1 MSDDQDY
8 RSTIAQM
15 RQEAAVRQQNQL
27 IREAQTI
34 YEDVQANEQAAN
46 EALAAG
52 DRDSAAYYV
61 EQLQEKEQELAHVA
75 ERLPQPAPPDDP
87 HKREFMHLLKPWME
101 RDPQRATE
109 LLGLAHARVTQPRV
123 RFPSPTNPG
132 GMGIRENTRR
142 YWDAMRSNLEL
153 YAKDFGMP
161 YDRNMELPHWKQAA
175 QASGLSEQG
184 SSRAWH
190 EMKRQGRIS

>member
-75 ERLPQPAPPDDP
+75 ERLPQPAPP
-87 HKREFMHLLKPWME
+87 HL
-101 RDPQRATE
+101 A
-109 LLGLAHARVTQPRV
+109 
-123 RFPSPTNPG
+123 
-132 GMGIRENTRR
+132 
-142 YWDAMRSNLEL
+142 
-153 YAKDFGMP
+153 
-161 YDRNMELPHWKQAA
+161 
-175 QASGLSEQG
+175 
-184 SSRAWH
+184 
-190 EMKRQGRIS
+190 

>member
-1 MSDDQDY
+1 MTPEHAEMQPMNANPDMTNTAAVPKGAPARAKPQAVQFPY
-8 RSTIAQM
+8 QSTIAQM

-87 HKREFMHLLKPWME
+87 HKR
-101 RDPQRATE
+101 
-109 LLGLAHARVTQPRV
+109 
-123 RFPSPTNPG
+123 
-132 GMGIRENTRR
+132 
-142 YWDAMRSNLEL
+142 
-153 YAKDFGMP
+153 
-161 YDRNMELPHWKQAA
+161 
-175 QASGLSEQG
+175 
-184 SSRAWH
+184 
-190 EMKRQGRIS
+190 